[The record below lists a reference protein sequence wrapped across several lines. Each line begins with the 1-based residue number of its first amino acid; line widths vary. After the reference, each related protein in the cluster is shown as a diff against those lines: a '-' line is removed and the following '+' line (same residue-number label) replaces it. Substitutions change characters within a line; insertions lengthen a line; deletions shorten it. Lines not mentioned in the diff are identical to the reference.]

1 MKLTSVNL
9 NDTEYQFS
17 NGDEYKSNTFT
28 IIIGKNGTGKS
39 RLLAKIAD
47 TLLQAKRY
55 RQNHP
60 ILKQNKVKEMAFKSN
75 DKIITINSAKGKRGR
90 ILEKN
95 KLTKEYMCKKLI
107 VASIS
112 PFDKFPLPEQNLSY
126 RNNEG
131 FYNYVGFK
139 TDKNSLSDKNLLTR
153 FATSIVSSQ
162 SNVAVKRTLRL
173 LGYKSDIFI
182 RFKHNSDRYF
192 KTNNYSRSN
201 LTFNEIVLNNKELYS
216 KVLDDNNYLMSK
228 LILKELSRDS
238 NTIIGKKTINDLIG
252 NKNLP
257 EYYSTSNEL
266 DDNLRSSLIRSLELN
281 ISEVSSITL
290 RKIGTNDNLTLN
302 DASSGERSLLLLVC
316 SIASQITSDS
326 VILIDEPEI
335 SLHPEWQETF
345 IDLIS
350 KAFENYHRCHFI
362 IATHSP
368 LVISNLPKENCYI
381 LNMDSNKTVDSEEYF
396 NKSADFQL
404 AKLFNTPG
412 FQNEYLNR
420 LCISILS
427 DFSEGKFISEEQ
439 EKNIKFLISI
449 QNELDERD
457 TVKSLIEIIKKATE
471 VSKSC

>member
-173 LGYKSDIFI
+173 LGYKSD
-182 RFKHNSDRYF
+182 
-192 KTNNYSRSN
+192 
-201 LTFNEIVLNNKELYS
+201 
-216 KVLDDNNYLMSK
+216 
-228 LILKELSRDS
+228 
-238 NTIIGKKTINDLIG
+238 
-252 NKNLP
+252 
-257 EYYSTSNEL
+257 
-266 DDNLRSSLIRSLELN
+266 
-281 ISEVSSITL
+281 
-290 RKIGTNDNLTLN
+290 
-302 DASSGERSLLLLVC
+302 
-316 SIASQITSDS
+316 
-326 VILIDEPEI
+326 
-335 SLHPEWQETF
+335 
-345 IDLIS
+345 
-350 KAFENYHRCHFI
+350 
-362 IATHSP
+362 
-368 LVISNLPKENCYI
+368 
-381 LNMDSNKTVDSEEYF
+381 
-396 NKSADFQL
+396 
-404 AKLFNTPG
+404 
-412 FQNEYLNR
+412 
-420 LCISILS
+420 
-427 DFSEGKFISEEQ
+427 
-439 EKNIKFLISI
+439 
-449 QNELDERD
+449 
-457 TVKSLIEIIKKATE
+457 
-471 VSKSC
+471 